1 MSHHRELK
9 NAQQRVLNSAV
20 KLHRKHHFLDMGI
33 GIGYENEV
41 ACADVQDAWRHF
53 DHAVEAL
60 IPLMRTT
67 DGAAAA
73 SGRQTSIAA
82 AKTNLSAKT
91 TWRGKVQRAVLNAG
105 RVFDSH
111 GVIRGGLTCDEL
123 ELLLGGTHQSISS
136 AVNYAEEHGWIRD
149 SAIRRKTR
157 SGSQA
162 IVYEPTDM
170 LIEAPIGLA
179 S

>member
-1 MSHHRELK
+1 MSHHRDLK
-9 NAQQRVLNSAV
+9 NAQQRVLACAV
-20 KLHRKHHFLDMGI
+20 ALHRERKRYDLLGPHTCEDDALR
-33 GIGYENEV
+33 
-41 ACADVQDAWRHF
+41 ADIDDAYRRF

-60 IPLMRTT
+60 VPLMKTM

-91 TWRGKVQRAVLNAG
+91 TWRGKVQRAVRNHG
-105 RVFDSH
+105 RA
-111 GVIRGGLTCDEL
+111 RGYPTTVLGGMTCDEL
-123 ELLLGGTHQSISS
+123 EIALAGTHQSISS

-149 SAIRRKTR
+149 SGLRRKTR
-157 SGSQA
+157 SGSLA

-170 LIEAPIGLA
+170 LMEAPA